1 MVKKLIRKLR
11 TPGFWVTLAGAIAL
25 VISHAGFA
33 ELSGAVQK
41 VAEGIAAVLLACGI
55 IVSPAKAESETDD
68 TSTQESDKTKETE

>member
-55 IVSPAKAESETDD
+55 IVSPAKAESINMEK
-68 TSTQESDKTKETE
+68 EDKENNETE

>member
-55 IVSPAKAESETDD
+55 IVSPAKEEKTEDI
-68 TSTQESDKTKETE
+68 TTQESDKTKETE

>member
-33 ELSGAVQK
+33 ELSGAVPK

-55 IVSPAKAESETDD
+55 IVSPAKAESINMEK
-68 TSTQESDKTKETE
+68 EDKENNETE